1 MNRNQRLYLTIHRGP
16 SAAEAEPVV
25 ATEDQELI
33 RAVGRELGARLGLD
47 HGGEDG
53 PDLTLLE
60 SEPNGGSSD
69 G

>member
-1 MNRNQRLYLTIHRGP
+1 MSRNHRLYLTIHRGP

-47 HGGEDG
+47 PHSQEGANLRLLRDEGEGDGGE
-53 PDLTLLE
+53 
-60 SEPNGGSSD
+60 
-69 G
+69 